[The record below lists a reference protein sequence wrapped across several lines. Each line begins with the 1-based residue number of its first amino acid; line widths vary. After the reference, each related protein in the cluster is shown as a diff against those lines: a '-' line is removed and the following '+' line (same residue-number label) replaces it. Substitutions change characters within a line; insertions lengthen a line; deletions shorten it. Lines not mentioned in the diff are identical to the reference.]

1 MPLVSVVMSVY
12 NDGKY
17 VRDAIESILG
27 QSFTDFEFLI
37 VDDGCT
43 DNTRAIIAEYNDRRI
58 RLIINEQN
66 LGLAPSLN
74 KAIRLSDA
82 RYFARQDADDISLP
96 DRLSQEVGFL
106 ESHPDVALVGSPA
119 IVIAHDGEPIGFW
132 PAVSEDI
139 DLKWGLL
146 FMNSFI
152 HSSIMA
158 RRSVVEQL
166 GYYTEDTQKAKAFV
180 EDYDLWCRIN
190 RISRSA
196 NLPTPL
202 LKFRQNPTSASVR
215 TRHEQIRQRDR
226 IAREN
231 IAWLLGVS
239 ELEEAKWMRLKRFLL
254 YPPGEDPKLNGWE
267 HREAVSFLES
277 IHAAFCQKY
286 QVPRRAAIIHRH
298 RKYWVWARH
307 AWALALRRS
316 GGHDLGCRLA
326 MLGEGVRLLG
336 SAGRLSVS

>member
-17 VRDAIESILG
+17 VRDALESILG

-82 RYFARQDADDISLP
+82 KYFARQDADDISLP
-96 DRLSQEVGFL
+96 DRLSREVDYL
-106 ESHPDVALVGSPA
+106 ESHPEVALVGSPA
-119 IVIAHDGEPIGFW
+119 IVIADNGEPRGFW
-132 PAVSEDI
+132 PVVTEDI

-146 FMNSFI
+146 FMSSFV

-158 RRSVVEQL
+158 RRSVVEQA
-166 GYYTEDTQKAKAFV
+166 GCYTEDPQKAFV
-180 EDYDLWCRIN
+180 EDYELWCRIN

-196 NLPTPL
+196 NLPVPL
-202 LKFRQNPTSASVR
+202 LKFRQNPTSVSAR
-215 TRHEQIRQRDR
+215 TRDEQIRQRDR
-226 IAREN
+226 IAQEN
-231 IAWLLGVS
+231 IRWLLGAS
-239 ELEEAKWMRLKRFLL
+239 ELEEGSWMRLKRFLL
-254 YPPGEDPKLNGWE
+254 HPPGEDPKLDGWE
-267 HREAVSFLES
+267 LREALSFLES
-277 IHAAFCQKY
+277 IHAAFCRKY
-286 QVPRRAAIIHRH
+286 QVPRKAAIIHRH
-298 RKYWVWARH
+298 REYWLWARH
-307 AWALALRRS
+307 AWALALRRD
-316 GGHDLGCRLA
+316 GKPGLRCRLA
-326 MLGEGVRLLG
+326 MMGAGLRLLG
-336 SAGRLSVS
+336 NAGRLSVS